1 MEYFVEYY
9 PNNEEGEQVEELNL
23 GDFISLIRD
32 HKERGLD
39 AELEFDNFTIF
50 DNGRDG
56 QRLTILDKFGIFY
69 G

>member
-39 AELEFDNFTIF
+39 AEFEFDNFTIF